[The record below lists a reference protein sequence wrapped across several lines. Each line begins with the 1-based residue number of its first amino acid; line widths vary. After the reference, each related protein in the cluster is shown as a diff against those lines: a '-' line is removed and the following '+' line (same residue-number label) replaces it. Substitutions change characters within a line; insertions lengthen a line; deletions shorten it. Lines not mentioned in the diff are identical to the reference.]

1 MLPIYM
7 YIWEQLQKTNEELY
21 YQKNI
26 RGFKLTMIMVIKI
39 TAHLKTKYQPE
50 LNLNNVSKAVQHLN
64 VITLLIVENSCAIYI
79 KF

>member
-1 MLPIYM
+1 
-7 YIWEQLQKTNEELY
+7 
-21 YQKNI
+21 
-26 RGFKLTMIMVIKI
+26 MVIKI